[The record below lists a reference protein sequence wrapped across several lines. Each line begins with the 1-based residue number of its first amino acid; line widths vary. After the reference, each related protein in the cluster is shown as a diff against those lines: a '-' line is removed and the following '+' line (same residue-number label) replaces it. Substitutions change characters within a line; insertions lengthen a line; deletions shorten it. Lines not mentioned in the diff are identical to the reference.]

1 MPVPRSSGDCLELMN
16 KAPFMIMMTKQEQR
30 KEGIQH
36 GWTQLERY
44 LNNVLQHFKDGRE
57 AGNINERLS
66 EIERHT
72 RAAKDIYDYLDNFA
86 TIKASL

>member
-1 MPVPRSSGDCLELMN
+1 
-16 KAPFMIMMTKQEQR
+16 MIMMTKQEQR